1 MKKTKAEAAGASA
14 RRVGRRWHPTT
25 IRSFGSFDLSVAK
38 VHASVASFA
47 SRHASSADW
56 IVLVVRRARAKA
68 PAPPSASDATTPAA
82 AASSSGALVLP
93 KVSSRTPLTAVN
105 AAASGLPAGAA
116 APPPSRRYDARRAA
130 ALIEG
135 TGAYPPAA
143 MSSGSKDSAS
153 LCAAPISAPSASGS
167 KSVEQTT
174 APMASA
180 RIRWTSP
187 PFSPKITRVF
197 TAASSAR
204 MRRARL
210 TNVRRRV
217 DASSGFPPSECG
229 VSTSVASAST
239 RGFNAARMFCSV
251 RPIDGPTPVPAGT
264 SSAVLSILSAAVRPE
279 PP

>member
-1 MKKTKAEAAGASA
+1 M
-14 RRVGRRWHPTT
+14 
-25 IRSFGSFDLSVAK
+25 SVAK

-56 IVLVVRRARAKA
+56 IVLVVCKARVKA
-68 PAPPSASDATTPAA
+68 PAPPSASEATTPAA

-153 LCAAPISAPSASGS
+153 LCAAPISAPSSSGS

-180 RIRWTSP
+180 SIRWTSP

-204 MRRARL
+204 MRRVRL

-217 DASSGFPPSECG
+217 DASSGFPSECG

-239 RGFNAARMFCSV
+239 CGFNAARMFCSV

-264 SSAVLSILSAAVRPE
+264 SSAALSILSAAVRPE